1 MKYEVELKYIGEGMS
16 GDYDADDP
24 GDVALL
30 RFTVLDADTK
40 EQIDDGSYCTLLP
53 ETLEEQDRQNI
64 TEAILRRID
73 GKENVKKICEELS
86 WLDMDDV
93 VRLREAS

>member
-1 MKYEVELKYIGEGMS
+1 MKYEVELEYIGEGLC

-24 GDVALL
+24 VDVALL

-40 EQIDDGSYCTLLP
+40 EQIEDGSYCTLLP
-53 ETLEEQDRQNI
+53 ETLGELDRQNV

-93 VRLREAS
+93 IRLRGAS